1 MINVLV
7 TGSHGQLGNE
17 IKKQAGDFPGF
28 HFFYTDIDNLDLTDE
43 NAVANWFNNSKS
55 VVCLNCAAYTAVD
68 KAEDDRDL
76 ALLVNKTAVANLA
89 KNCKRHNTLLI
100 HISTDY
106 VFNGMNYKP
115 YDEND
120 ATAPISFYGL
130 SKLEGEVAVR
140 QFAGRA
146 IIIRTSWLYSIHGNN
161 FVKTMIR
168 LGKERESLNVVF
180 DQIGT
185 PTFAGDLAQVMLQVA
200 DLYYEREVMDI
211 FHYSNEGVISWYDF
225 AKAIMEEA
233 GLSCEIKAI
242 ESKDFPTR
250 TNRPFYSV
258 LNKEKIKNQLHIEVP
273 YWRDSLRKMMNELE

>member
-1 MINVLV
+1 MIPILV
-7 TGSHGQLGNE
+7 TGSLGQLGNE

-43 NAVANWFNNSKS
+43 NAVANWFNNNKP

-76 ALLVNKTAVANLA
+76 AMLVNKTAVANLA
-89 KNCKRHNTLLI
+89 KNCRRHNTLLI

-115 YDEND
+115 YNEDD

-146 IIIRTSWLYSIHGNN
+146 IIIRTSRLYSVHGNN

-200 DLYYEREVMDI
+200 DQYYDREVMDI

-258 LNKEKIKNQLHIEVP
+258 LNKEKIKNQLDIEVP